1 MREIN
6 YISTIFK
13 YKKYN
18 CTKKKIE
25 IIATAGGIYIKSEL
39 YATKQWIKATWKYIR
54 HLENNTDIC
63 AAQMFH

>member
-1 MREIN
+1 MGEIN

-25 IIATAGGIYIKSEL
+25 IIATAGGIYIKPEL
-39 YATKQWIKATWKYIR
+39 YATKQWIKAT
-54 HLENNTDIC
+54 
-63 AAQMFH
+63 